1 MRKDG
6 KSQYQLYKERYNY
19 QVEIIDQ
26 IDYWIDQVGEIG
38 QTKCLERIKSCIKLS
53 QRTRQ

>member
-19 QVEIIDQ
+19 QVTIIDQ

-38 QTKCLERIKSCIKLS
+38 QTKCLERIKACIKLS
-53 QRTRQ
+53 QRAR